1 MTTTEQPQR
10 TLTARVVF
18 TAPGQQANGLAAA
31 PEGLWICDQRNDHC
45 YLVRYDTGAT
55 ISAFP
60 SPVRNASGIA
70 YGAGSVWPAANRVP
84 AATYR
89 HDAKTGHCLADLVFP
104 DSDRGRSPRH
114 RMGAHRPGGAGS
126 TATRRTATPAPC
138 GGRLRAA
145 SLPANVAPPVRFG
158 SRGPGLRIIQWVDA
172 ETGELLR
179 TIPFPEERSHGIYWD
194 EADGSIVCAETNH
207 NHIYRLDVT
216 DGTIREMWVVD
227 SITGP
232 RDLASGA
239 LHGDE
244 TTPRF
249 DVHGMTRDADGRI
262 WACDAATNLV
272 AVLED

>member
-1 MTTTEQPQR
+1 MTTMEQPQR

-70 YGAGSVWPAANRVP
+70 YGAGSVWPAANRLP

-89 HDAKTGHCLADLVFP
+89 HDARTGHCLADLVFP
-104 DSDRGRSPRH
+104 DGDRGGVHGIEWAPTDPAALAALPPAEPPPPPLRRE
-114 RMGAHRPGGAGS
+114 APGGELAGQRGAAG
-126 TATRRTATPAPC
+126 TLWVTR
-138 GGRLRAA
+138 
-145 SLPANVAPPVRFG
+145 
-158 SRGPGLRIIQWVDA
+158 PGLRIIQWVDA

-194 EADGSIVCAETNH
+194 EADRSIVCAETNH

-232 RDLASGA
+232 RDLASGS

-244 TTPRF
+244 TMPRF